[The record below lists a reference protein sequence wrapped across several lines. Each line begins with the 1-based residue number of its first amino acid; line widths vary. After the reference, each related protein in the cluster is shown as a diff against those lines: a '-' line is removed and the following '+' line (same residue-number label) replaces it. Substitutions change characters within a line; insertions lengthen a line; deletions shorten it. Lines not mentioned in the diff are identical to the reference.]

1 MLNVLIFLSDFWDFV
16 TYAMILNEKEKKRE
30 DVGKNEM
37 AILLM
42 EFESEYRIKS

>member
-30 DVGKNEM
+30 DVSKNEM
-37 AILLM
+37 AM